1 MNLPSLAVQQN
12 CRQEGDKLNS
22 HTALETTF
30 RFVISNCD
38 AAAAVFVCCAHS
50 RLPVIK
56 INRSIPK
63 RVLGIFF
70 FSHHS
75 ATLLSEDSSFLTL
88 SYLWALQCFYISGVC
103 SRGGHEYWWS
113 KGALSACHRELHK
126 RMDELLGRSP
136 CNCMYCEPNA
146 SRMRHGSL
154 LLCLITEWLLEANS
168 FTNPC
173 LKRGNN

>member
-1 MNLPSLAVQQN
+1 MNLPSLVVQQN

-56 INRSIPK
+56 INTSIPK

-113 KGALSACHRELHK
+113 KGALSDRYSF
-126 RMDELLGRSP
+126 LLIWQ
-136 CNCMYCEPNA
+136 YV
-146 SRMRHGSL
+146 
-154 LLCLITEWLLEANS
+154 S
-168 FTNPC
+168 FTCDRAP
-173 LKRGNN
+173 LKICHSKPTFTFVTSLCPNCSQKFL